1 MPPPNGFT
9 DQSPPPPP
17 GGPGNN
23 PAFQQFLSMMQQAV
37 QVTVS
42 DLLQQHLQQVAQSIR
57 PDGRQ
62 IVVPRR
68 FNPVTRMPYKE
79 DGSPVNVQMST
90 PQLLAELN
98 DNLIES
104 NKLMKKSLKRAARE
118 EDD

>member
-1 MPPPNGFT
+1 MPPPNGFA

-17 GGPGNN
+17 GPGNN
-23 PAFQQFLSMMQQAV
+23 PAFQQFLAMITQNVQVAV
-37 QVTVS
+37 QE
-42 DLLQQHLQQVAQSIR
+42 LLQQHLQQVAQSLR

-68 FNPVTRMPYKE
+68 FNPMTRMPYKE
-79 DGSPVNVQMST
+79 DGSPVSVQMST

-104 NKLMKKSLKRAARE
+104 NKLMKKSLKRAAR
-118 EDD
+118 DDDES